1 MRRYRFE
8 AVRWLLAAGLA
19 AGLVCCRT
27 FAPEAP
33 ETFTALDRYVQAP
46 DDNYAW
52 RVEKT
57 IPGQGSTTYVLEMTS
72 QAWRS
77 ETEVNRP
84 VWTHWLVIEKPDK
97 LTSNKAL
104 MMITGGDIDSPA
116 PDGASERTRGAAVA
130 TGSVVAELR
139 GIPNEPLTFI
149 GDETKP
155 RSEDSLIAYTW
166 DKFMRTG
173 DELWPARLPM
183 TKAAVR
189 AMDTITAFCASEA
202 GGGAKV
208 DRFVVAGG
216 SKRGWTTWT
225 TGAVDKRVIAMV
237 PMVIDML
244 NIVPSF
250 KHHWRSLGFWAP
262 AVDDYEEMG
271 IMNWMDTPEYAAL
284 LKIVEPYE
292 YRHRYTMPKLM
303 INATGDQFFLP
314 DSPRFFI
321 KDLPGETLLRMVPNA
336 DHGMRG
342 SDAAETLLAFYD
354 AVVTG
359 KPRSRFS
366 WEMKKDGSIVVK
378 SLDKPREVL
387 LWQAT
392 NPTARDF
399 RVDTIGK
406 IWTSSKLDDQG
417 GGVYVARVPK
427 PEKGWTAFLVELTY
441 DIGGRLPL
449 KLTSE
454 VSIVPDTLPFK
465 PFKPKVKQKG
475 FMSKE

>member
-1 MRRYRFE
+1 MRNARFL
-8 AVRWLLAAGLA
+8 VIRLLLAVVLT
-19 AGLVCCRT
+19 AGLVSCAT
-27 FAPEAP
+27 YAPEAP
-33 ETFTALDRYVQAP
+33 IRTALDRYVRAP
-46 DDNYAW
+46 DDHYAW
-52 RVEKT
+52 KVEKT
-57 IPGQGSTTYVLEMTS
+57 IPGQGTTTYVINMTS

-77 ETEVNRP
+77 EKEVNRP

-97 LTSNKAL
+97 LASTKAL
-104 MMITGGDIDSPA
+104 LMISGGSIDNPP
-116 PDGASERTRGAAVA
+116 PDGPSERLRGAAVA

-155 RSEDSLIAYTW
+155 RTEDSLIAYTW
-166 DKFMRTG
+166 DKYMRTG
-173 DELWPARLPM
+173 DEFWPARLPM

-208 DRFVVAGG
+208 DQFVVCGG

-225 TGAVDKRVIAMV
+225 TGAVDKRVIAIA

-250 KHHWRSLGFWAP
+250 KHHYRSLGFWAP
-262 AVDDYEEMG
+262 AVGDYQRMG
-271 IMNWMDTPEYAAL
+271 IMNWNDTPEYAAL
-284 LKIVEPYE
+284 MKIVEPYE
-292 YRHRYTMPKLM
+292 YRNRYTMPKLM

-342 SDAAETLLAFYD
+342 SDAAETLLAFYG
-354 AVVTG
+354 AVITG
-359 KPRSRFS
+359 KPRPRYS
-366 WEMKKDGSIVVK
+366 WEMKKDGSIVVTTP
-378 SLDKPREVL
+378 DNPRDVL

-392 NPTARDF
+392 NPKARDF
-399 RVDTIGK
+399 RVETIGK
-406 IWTSSKLDDQG
+406 VWTSSKLDSQG
-417 GGVYVARVPK
+417 NGVYVARVPK
-427 PEKGWTAFLVELTY
+427 PEKGWTAFLVELAY
-441 DIGGRLPL
+441 DIGGPAPI

-454 VSIVPDTLPFK
+454 VSIVPDTLPFR
-465 PFKPKVKQKG
+465 PFKPEEKPKG
-475 FMSKE
+475 FMSKK

>member
-1 MRRYRFE
+1 MRNNRFL
-8 AVRWLLAAGLA
+8 AIRLLLAVVLA
-19 AGLVCCRT
+19 AGLVSCAT

-33 ETFTALDRYVQAP
+33 QIQTALDRYVHAP
-46 DDNYAW
+46 DSNYAW
-52 RVEKT
+52 RVEKS
-57 IPGQGSTTYVLEMTS
+57 IPGQGSTTYVLSLTS

-77 ETEVNRP
+77 EKEVNRP
-84 VWTHWLVIEKPDK
+84 VWTHWLAIEKPDK
-97 LTSNKAL
+97 LASNKAL
-104 MMITGGDIDSPA
+104 LMITGGDIDDPA
-116 PDGASERTRGAAVA
+116 PEKLSDRARGAAVA

-139 GIPNEPLTFI
+139 GVPNEPLTFI
-149 GDETKP
+149 GDETEP
-155 RSEDSLIAYTW
+155 RTEDGLIAYTW
-166 DKFMRTG
+166 DKYLRTG

-189 AMDTITAFCASEA
+189 AMDAITEFCASAA

-208 DRFVVAGG
+208 DRFVVTGS

-225 TGAVDKRVIAMV
+225 TGAVDKRVIAIA

-250 KHHWRSLGFWAP
+250 KHHYQSLGFWAP
-262 AVDDYEEMG
+262 AVDDYEKEG

-284 LKIVEPYE
+284 MKIVEPYE
-292 YRHRYTMPKLM
+292 YRDRYTMPKLT

-342 SDAAETLLAFYD
+342 TDAAETLLAFYGT
-354 AVVTG
+354 VITG
-359 KPRSRFS
+359 TPRPRYS

-378 SLDKPREVL
+378 TVDKPREVL

-406 IWTSSKLDDQG
+406 AWTSSTLEGQG
-417 GGVYVARVPK
+417 NGVYVARVPK

-441 DIGGRLPL
+441 DIGGPVPL

-454 VSIVPDTLPFK
+454 VGIVPDTLPFK
-465 PFKPKVKQKG
+465 PFTPAVKPKG
-475 FMSKE
+475 FMSK